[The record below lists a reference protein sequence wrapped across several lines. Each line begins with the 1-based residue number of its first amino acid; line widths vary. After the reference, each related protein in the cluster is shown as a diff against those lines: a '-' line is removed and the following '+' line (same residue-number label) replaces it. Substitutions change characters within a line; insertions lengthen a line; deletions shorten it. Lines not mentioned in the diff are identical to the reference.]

1 MIFTEFLSIETS
13 PIFVKIQI
21 YKYPPYYFSVL
32 FSSKIDSIIV
42 NDMKNNMG
50 ERFNSNG
57 IVD

>member
-21 YKYPPYYFSVL
+21 ISISVL
-32 FSSKIDSIIV
+32 FSSKIDSIID